1 MPRWTLGPF
10 RYGEKY
16 MQNGQF
22 VKTVTV
28 GVTMDDGTF
37 AELDIPQAQYNADTA
52 RALAEELYQTHASV
66 RDVQGT

>member
-16 MQNGQF
+16 TQGGQF

-28 GVTMDDGTF
+28 GVTMDDGTY
-37 AELDIPQAQYNADTA
+37 AELDVPQAQYTADA
-52 RALAEELYQTHASV
+52 VKALAEDLYETHAAV
-66 RDVQGT
+66 RGVQGN